1 MGTAMYQV
9 DSTKVYPERGSMVL
23 QALRAINSKIVD
35 VVVKNELQRDQI
47 EASLK
52 TACDAEYN
60 RCFGS
65 GKAGAAALN
74 LGGPNTPNT
83 ILGYKKQIE
92 DITYTN
98 SQLSTKYYRLA
109 ALLGNIWKDK
119 WLMASNALSR
129 ELAVFSGLPA
139 DANTL
144 KVGNDPYGA
153 VYGTMGI
160 IQTTSIFPNFPPLKA
175 FPAYR
180 TTGNSPAFNE
190 FKTAVAQAMASG
202 IDSSYKASQVKIKAA
217 SDAITSY
224 GNKVSSIS
232 TTSRTS
238 VSSVLSQSTI
248 DNVQTKINEASAYIN
263 TTFSAFKSNITNLG
277 LNDLKFNS
285 AQYFNSTLNGMNA
298 QIVNLMNANKTL
310 TSKAKSAMSS
320 LPDYE
325 AIINAKVT
333 DFNKCAVA
341 CNTIGTQINTSINA
355 LVSLFDNFSK
365 MTPKTIKVPVLV
377 TDSNEAKLCKQYV
390 TDINTE
396 LNKLVRLNDS
406 MKPQYKAAKDILYR
420 LDSAYEGSIDPTKF
434 DFIKINTTSMISID
448 SSKLKPLTTLSAYP
462 NMNGLYKTLKTYS
475 DGAATKAKTHFI
487 DKAKD
492 TVTKTKQYK
501 DQLDTLTA
509 LEPSVTK
516 PTDIS
521 NQLSTPLEAIPVEN
535 LVKDTT
541 TYTIK
546 TSLNTLAGILASMT
560 NQTPR
565 TPNGKNY
572 KVYEAE
578 MISSD
583 LNGATE
589 RSVVTSSLM
598 NFNPTSATINGQTVD
613 ISEQARIQG
622 LNGIMSQ
629 KSNLRSKTQSKY
641 TTAVNSMKTLTN
653 TYNRAKNAMNS
664 ADSRISAARN
674 VVNSVIGQMK
684 RYGSTPTL
692 LNQLNTANN
701 NLAYANQAKNDYIT
715 AFNSAKQALINA
727 GGTPS

>member
-1 MGTAMYQV
+1 
-9 DSTKVYPERGSMVL
+9 
-23 QALRAINSKIVD
+23 
-35 VVVKNELQRDQI
+35 
-47 EASLK
+47 
-52 TACDAEYN
+52 
-60 RCFGS
+60 
-65 GKAGAAALN
+65 
-74 LGGPNTPNT
+74 
-83 ILGYKKQIE
+83 
-92 DITYTN
+92 
-98 SQLSTKYYRLA
+98 
-109 ALLGNIWKDK
+109 
-119 WLMASNALSR
+119 
-129 ELAVFSGLPA
+129 
-139 DANTL
+139 
-144 KVGNDPYGA
+144 
-153 VYGTMGI
+153 
-160 IQTTSIFPNFPPLKA
+160 
-175 FPAYR
+175 
-180 TTGNSPAFNE
+180 
-190 FKTAVAQAMASG
+190 
-202 IDSSYKASQVKIKAA
+202 
-217 SDAITSY
+217 
-224 GNKVSSIS
+224 
-232 TTSRTS
+232 
-238 VSSVLSQSTI
+238 
-248 DNVQTKINEASAYIN
+248 VQTKINEASAYIN

-462 NMNGLYKTLKTYS
+462 NMNGLYKTLKAYS
-475 DGAATKAKTHFI
+475 DGAVTKAKTHFI